1 MKIKRAFFAVLAAFF
16 VLAMNSS
23 SQAVNTRDID
33 AVMKKGVLDSQDF
46 KVIDD
51 FLAEAVRELVR
62 TRDFTTIAQ
71 LRTVILSRK
80 STQGQYAQQF
90 SESAHEHIQAGF
102 QQAQTLRPEERR
114 TNVII
119 NLLILADGMED
130 LRLRDLAAPML
141 KDENMVVRYWAVH
154 CLTNPAIIQQLNSGT
169 TSNPETATTIAAQL
183 TEVIETS
190 SPEILAQI
198 ARFAA
203 QVNIPQGEGL
213 LGQVADVR
221 IKRYADW
228 TVKYEL
234 LDIAILK
241 LLESK
246 IPLSSQGLG
255 AASPTSLGKPAIARH
270 FAQLY
275 SYVIQRYIKGQD
287 ILNDT
292 QKQHLIAVLV
302 EIEEKCIGRLLGR
315 PQGTIKRAIERDK
328 TNMTPLLDEH
338 NRLLGSQT
346 TSGQLPSQ
354 LGFDYGTTSDGAKRT
369 APIPLPDP
377 PLK

>member
-1 MKIKRAFFAVLAAFF
+1 
-16 VLAMNSS
+16 
-23 SQAVNTRDID
+23 
-33 AVMKKGVLDSQDF
+33 
-46 KVIDD
+46 
-51 FLAEAVRELVR
+51 
-62 TRDFTTIAQ
+62 
-71 LRTVILSRK
+71 
-80 STQGQYAQQF
+80 
-90 SESAHEHIQAGF
+90 
-102 QQAQTLRPEERR
+102 
-114 TNVII
+114 
-119 NLLILADGMED
+119 MED

-255 AASPTSLGKPAIARH
+255 AASPTSLGKPAIARR